1 MLENLVTMKLTS
13 FTFNHCSLSFSFSF
27 SKKEK
32 AWLMLGKDQSL
43 SQNRLFCNTKMCSKN
58 QLSVFQ
64 GFYWTS
70 SCLLSLKGNHRTSQ
84 KHAQV
89 TYPWIFWGGHSKQ
102 KNIFRVHW
110 QHSGE
115 LDSAFPSQLDG
126 LRFESCLV
134 GSPCVYVGSLWLL
147 RFPPTCM
154 G

>member
-1 MLENLVTMKLTS
+1 MLENVVTMKLTS
-13 FTFNHCSLSFSFSF
+13 FTFNHGSLSFSFSF

-64 GFYWTS
+64 GLYWTS

-84 KHAQV
+84 KHAQI
-89 TYPWIFWGGHSKQ
+89 TYPWIFWGRTLKAKTHFQGTLAAQ
-102 KNIFRVHW
+102 W
-110 QHSGE
+110 WT
-115 LDSAFPSQLDG
+115 FPSQLDG